1 MSAHIPTRVVAR
13 PVPGTP
19 APAVAWPVPGTPAPA
34 GAAGPVPGTQE
45 LATPAGLTRHE
56 FRAMGTTVTVIV
68 PEPAR
73 RAVEAVVSLFAT
85 WEAALSRFRPESELS
100 RLNAAAGREVP
111 VSPLLLSV
119 VETAIRAARA
129 TDGLFDPTLLG
140 AMIAAGYDRTFEELP
155 RVGPADAGR
164 DRATAGGWRTLRVD
178 RVRGTVTL
186 PPGVGIDLGG
196 IAKGLAVDAAVDLL
210 AAADASPCAVD
221 AGGDL
226 AVRGLPAHRLSWP
239 VRLEL
244 PDGSARVLEIAA
256 GALAT
261 SGIGRRN
268 WVRGAELRHHLID
281 PRTGRPAD
289 GEGWSATVAAATV
302 AQAEVA
308 AKAVFMLGPAAGAR
322 FLLERGLTGLYVRRD
337 GRQLELGTW
346 GTLQDMPAARRP
358 SRATVATAPRNT
370 A

>member
-1 MSAHIPTRVVAR
+1 MPTRVVAR
-13 PVPGTP
+13 PTPGTQ
-19 APAVAWPVPGTPAPA
+19 APARGADPVPGSP
-34 GAAGPVPGTQE
+34 E
-45 LATPAGLTRHE
+45 LATPPGLTRHE

-73 RAVEAVVSLFAT
+73 RAVEAVVSLFSA
-85 WEAALSRFRPESELS
+85 WESVLSRFRPESELS

-119 VETAIRAARA
+119 AETAIRAARA

-140 AMIAAGYDRTFEELP
+140 AMIAAGYDRTFEALP

-164 DRATAGGWRTLRVD
+164 DPATTGGWRTLRVD
-178 RVRGTVTL
+178 VVRGTVTL
-186 PPGVGIDLGG
+186 PAGVGIDVGG
-196 IAKGLAVDAAVDLL
+196 IAKGMAVDAAIDLL

-226 AVRGLPAHRLSWP
+226 AVRGLPAQRLSWP
-239 VRLEL
+239 VSLEL
-244 PDGSARVLEIAA
+244 PDGGARVLEIAA

-281 PRTGRPAD
+281 PRTGRPAGGD
-289 GEGWSATVAAATV
+289 GWSATVAAPTV

-308 AKAVFMLGPAAGAR
+308 AKVVFMLGPAAGAR

-346 GTLQDMPAARRP
+346 GTLPDVPAAGLP
-358 SRATVATAPRNT
+358 GPATVAAAPRNR